1 MTKADPTEE
10 RARKRIKEEAEVNE
24 AYMIGLLWSNP
35 EDAFSEF
42 GYQLEDR
49 DFTQKAYRFFFTL
62 GRVLS
67 EKNIKKFDDIT
78 ILKSVGELGDHV
90 SESFDAFGGLKTIS
104 ELTELVKDGS
114 GNVEHYINEIK
125 RTRVLIDSYH
135 LYGSKA
141 IIETADY
148 PLSDM
153 NARDI
158 SSYWLDQSY
167 RIQMDAGGSF
177 EVEDL
182 GMSVEDFFDELE
194 QEQEEMLP
202 YFGLGNLQYTVGG
215 IPKGHVT
222 MLGGFGGS
230 GKSTLT
236 NYTVIGSLLN
246 EPDEKAIIVLNEE
259 SAMAFRKK
267 VVMLILAEKFRSQK
281 DSSTLKKEKGTYS
294 VNRKNLSKN
303 ELKDS
308 EKEALSQ
315 AILEMNKMLGDKG
328 RIKAV
333 FVERYIM
340 SEIETIIRRFANRG
354 YSNLIIDTH
363 KVSEESK
370 YNARWET
377 FVEDMKTYYRLTR
390 KEAGGLNLRT
400 FITFQLAD
408 SAIHNK
414 FLDFEAIGEGK
425 ASKNEASVVMMFRK
439 VWGNEYPD
447 GKQPIKVFKKVK
459 KELAGKTEW
468 KEKVIPLDPSEIY
481 YLLFV
486 PKNRFGQSN
495 DTGLPVMVIKPDF
508 NYGRFFDVGWTRI
521 ADDKSR

>member
-1 MTKADPTEE
+1 MTSGNVTEE
-10 RARKRIKEEAEVNE
+10 RARKRIKEEAEINE
-24 AYMIGLLWSNP
+24 AYMIGLLWSDP
-35 EDAFSEF
+35 ESTFSEY

-78 ILKSVGELGDHV
+78 ILKSIDELGEHV
-90 SESFDAFGGLKTIS
+90 GDSFETYGGLKTIA
-104 ELTELVKDGS
+104 ELTELVKDGAD
-114 GNVEHYINEIK
+114 NVDHYINGIK

-141 IIETADY
+141 IIESNEY

-167 RIQMDAGGSF
+167 KIQMDAGGSF

-182 GMSVEDFFDELE
+182 GMSAKDFFEELE
-194 QEQEEMLP
+194 QEQEDMLP
-202 YFGLGNLQYTVGG
+202 YYGLHNLQYSVGG
-215 IPKGHVT
+215 IPRGHVT

-236 NYTVIGSLLN
+236 NFTVIGSLLDDPN
-246 EPDEKAIIVLNEE
+246 EKAIIVLNEE

-267 VVMLILAEKFRSQK
+267 VVMLILAEKIRSQK
-281 DSSTLKKEKGTYS
+281 EYSEMS

-303 ELKDS
+303 ELKDA
-308 EKEALSQ
+308 EKEALRL
-315 AILEMNKMLGDKG
+315 AISEMNDLLGDKG

-354 YSNLIIDTH
+354 YTNLIIDTH
-363 KVSEESK
+363 KVSEGSQ

-425 ASKNEASVVMMFRK
+425 AAKNEASVVMMFRK

-447 GKQPIKVFKKVK
+447 GKQPLTVFKKVK
-459 KELAGKTEW
+459 KELSGKTEW
-468 KEKVIPLDPSEIY
+468 KEKRVPLNPSEIY

-508 NYGRFFDVGWTRI
+508 NYGRFFDVGWTRV